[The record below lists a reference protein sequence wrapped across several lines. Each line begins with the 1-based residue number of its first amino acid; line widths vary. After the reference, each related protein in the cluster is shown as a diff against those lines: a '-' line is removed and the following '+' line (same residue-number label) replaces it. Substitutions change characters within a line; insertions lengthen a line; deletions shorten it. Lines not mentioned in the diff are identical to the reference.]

1 MKNRTILFI
10 NSAIKWSLIVFSYV
24 LVCQIT
30 SNYFLDLY
38 KTSMSVNVSFPSE
51 GMLVISVFLFWLVV
65 FMVPSYQP
73 KLDHSWQN

>member
-1 MKNRTILFI
+1 MKTRALFFI
-10 NSAIKWSLIVFSYV
+10 TSAIKWSLIVFSYI

-38 KTSMSVNVSFPSE
+38 KTSMSVKVSFPSE

-65 FMVPSYQP
+65 FMVPSYQVKP
-73 KLDHSWQN
+73 IHSWQT